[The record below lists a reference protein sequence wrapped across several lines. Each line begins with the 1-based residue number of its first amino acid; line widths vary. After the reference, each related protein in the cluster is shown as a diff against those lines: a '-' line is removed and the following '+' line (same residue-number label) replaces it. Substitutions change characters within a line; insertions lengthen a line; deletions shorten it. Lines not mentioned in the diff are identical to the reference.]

1 MGKYYGSHCS
11 IDTCSIKLQN
21 LQVSQAVDV
30 SSPESTPQRKPDLR
44 RLICHSNPERSR
56 AAKLRVI
63 RMLCA
68 VVIEYFVCWT
78 PFYAVQTWRS
88 FHEHSLMEN
97 FSNLTFSLFFML
109 AFLSSSCNPV
119 TYCLLNKRFR
129 QSFIVVLRC
138 CTLTPLRRFSQQ
150 KSKWPAQLRQNHRIK
165 ASIHSS
171 NQCRQSGYGQ
181 SNNDCRLWRNAFVIV
196 VCSTN
201 IRLCLLTWY
210 PK

>member
-1 MGKYYGSHCS
+1 M
-11 IDTCSIKLQN
+11 
-21 LQVSQAVDV
+21 

-138 CTLTPLRRFSQQ
+138 CTLTPLRRFS
-150 KSKWPAQLRQNHRIK
+150 SRSRSDQLNSVRITGSRLASTRVTNVDK
-165 ASIHSS
+165 ADMDKATMIVGCEGTPLWMSCVVLI
-171 NQCRQSGYGQ
+171 SGYVFL
-181 SNNDCRLWRNAFVIV
+181 SDPILEVVVYFILYYNMNAF
-196 VCSTN
+196 SPN
-201 IRLCLLTWY
+201 CLYTI
-210 PK
+210 